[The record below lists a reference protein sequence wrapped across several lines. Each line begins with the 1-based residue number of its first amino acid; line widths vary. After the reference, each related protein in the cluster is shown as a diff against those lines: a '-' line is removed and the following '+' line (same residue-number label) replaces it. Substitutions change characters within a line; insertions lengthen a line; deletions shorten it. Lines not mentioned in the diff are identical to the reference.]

1 MKKRRTPPTRRPPTP
16 PTHMQTN
23 HKKPKEGAKIRVI
36 ANSNEHNYTVGGIY
50 TVVHV
55 DEGDSTLKARD
66 AKGVVGNW
74 IRWSDT
80 APSGSVGWDFIKKV
94 LPSDVIEFLGTFDGI
109 EQLELSG
116 DVKDAILLTLP
127 DLHERILTEATK
139 AKDQAADSDDE
150 HDPFAE

>member
-1 MKKRRTPPTRRPPTP
+1 MT
-16 PTHMQTN
+16 
-23 HKKPKEGAKIRVI
+23 KKPKEGAKIRI
-36 ANSNEHNYTVGGIY
+36 TANSNDHNYTVGGIY

-80 APSGSVGWDFIKKV
+80 APSGTVGWDFIKKV
-94 LPSDVIEFLGTFDGI
+94 LPPDVVEFLAAFDGV

-116 DVKDAILLTLP
+116 DVKDTILLSLA
-127 DLHERILTEATK
+127 DLHERILAEATK
-139 AKDQAADSDDE
+139 KKDEEGAE
-150 HDPFAE
+150 GDPFAE

>member
-1 MKKRRTPPTRRPPTP
+1 MT
-16 PTHMQTN
+16 
-23 HKKPKEGAKIRVI
+23 KKPKEGAKIRIV
-36 ANSNEHNYTVGGIY
+36 ANSNEHNYTIGGVY

-80 APSGSVGWDFIKKV
+80 APCGTVGWDFIKKV
-94 LPSDVIEFLGTFDGI
+94 LPPDVIEFLSAFDAI
-109 EQLELSG
+109 DQLELSG

-127 DLHERILTEATK
+127 DLHERILAEVAK
-139 AKDQAADSDDE
+139 AKNNAADSAE
-150 HDPFAE
+150 EPDPFSE

>member
-1 MKKRRTPPTRRPPTP
+1 MT
-16 PTHMQTN
+16 
-23 HKKPKEGAKIRVI
+23 KKPKEGSKIRI
-36 ANSNEHNYTVGGIY
+36 TANSNDHNYTVGGIY

-80 APSGSVGWDFIKKV
+80 APSGTVGWDFIKKV
-94 LPSDVIEFLGTFDGI
+94 LPPDVVEFLAAFDGV

-116 DVKDAILLTLP
+116 DVKDTILLSLA
-127 DLHERILTEATK
+127 DLHERILAEATK
-139 AKDQAADSDDE
+139 KKDEEGAE
-150 HDPFAE
+150 GDPFAE

>member
-1 MKKRRTPPTRRPPTP
+1 M
-16 PTHMQTN
+16 N
-23 HKKPKEGAKIRVI
+23 KKPKEGAKIRI
-36 ANSNEHNYTVGGIY
+36 TGNSNEHNYTVGGIY

-80 APSGSVGWDFIKKV
+80 TPCGTVGWDFIKKV
-94 LPSDVIEFLGTFDGI
+94 LPPDVVEFLGAFDGV

-116 DVKDAILLTLP
+116 DVKDTILLSLA
-127 DLHERILTEATK
+127 DLHERILAEATK
-139 AKDQAADSDDE
+139 KQDHEEEELVEDIFS
-150 HDPFAE
+150 